1 MKNLTVSSGRRPFL
15 LSGLALA
22 AVVAALAAW
31 AQDSSTQSS
40 SSGLPFGHL
49 NSVGLDSK
57 PAPTPASPPAGANI
71 TVPAG
76 NVTTQLKQVEL
87 AATSLQ
93 IVSLG
98 GGVAFWDPVKRL
110 IYVYPGDF
118 SVCTGIYQMGTPG
131 QPMQRVG
138 P

>member
-15 LSGLALA
+15 LSGVALA
-22 AVVAALAAW
+22 AVVGALAAW
-31 AQDSSTQSS
+31 AQSDNSTPAAP
-40 SSGLPFGHL
+40 SGLPFGHL
-49 NSVGLDSK
+49 NSVGLDST
-57 PAPTPASPPAGANI
+57 PAPTPASPPAGASI
-71 TVPAG
+71 TVPG
-76 NVTTQLKQVEL
+76 NVSTQLKQVEL

-98 GGVAFWDPVKRL
+98 GGVAFWDPIKRL

-118 SVCTGIYQMGTPG
+118 STCTGIYQMGTPG
-131 QPMQRVG
+131 QPMQRIG

>member
-15 LSGLALA
+15 LSGLVLA

-31 AQDSSTQSS
+31 AQSDSSTQSS

-49 NSVGLDSK
+49 NSVGLDST
-57 PAPTPASPPAGANI
+57 PAPTPAPSASTAVA
-71 TVPAG
+71 VPAG

-118 SVCTGIYQMGTPG
+118 SVCSGIYQMGTPG